1 MEGAKRE
8 VMEEDH
14 TEEVDSMEEDT
25 NQLLAILDTPVKEVL
40 ATLLVVI
47 RLKEEDTQE
56 TTLRHLNKPLQFLQ
70 DLLRTVAVCSA
81 TAVAPR
87 KLFSSA
93 STTSG
98 NGESCAAAS
107 TMWRTSRT

>member
-25 NQLLAILDTPVKEVL
+25 NQLLAILDTPVKEVV
-40 ATLLVVI
+40 AILLVVI
-47 RLKEEDTQE
+47 HLKEEDTQE
-56 TTLRHLNKPLQFLQ
+56 TTLRHLNKPLQSLQ

-81 TAVAPR
+81 TVVAPR

-98 NGESCAAAS
+98 NGENCAAAS